1 MNPRALG
8 QAVAWGLPL
17 NTPHRPSATTQ
28 VSAQLQ
34 TWTTFKGLA
43 GPCVRETPGKPCCR
57 AGSGS
62 ALAVFSALAGTLTT
76 SPELQTLP
84 EPQPSC
90 GGGPPK
96 FGSLGSFLPVSPC
109 ASCLL

>member
-1 MNPRALG
+1 MGPRAPG
-8 QAVAWGLPL
+8 QAVAWGLPPEHP
-17 NTPHRPSATTQ
+17 TPAWCYHPGLCPTTGPD
-28 VSAQLQ
+28 QLQ
-34 TWTTFKGLA
+34 GA
-43 GPCVRETPGKPCCR
+43 GSCVRQTPGKPCCR

-76 SPELQTLP
+76 SPELQALP
-84 EPQPSC
+84 EPHPSC

-109 ASCLL
+109 SSCLL